1 MLDTSTNNKRLA
13 KNTISM
19 YVRMLFL
26 MLISFYTSRV
36 VLQAL
41 GAEDFGT
48 YNVVG
53 GVVVLFTFINAAMTT
68 GTQRHLS
75 FELGIPNGN
84 VGRIFSACFYIHLW
98 LAILIVI
105 LAETVGLWFLN
116 AKLNFPEGRM
126 TEVNWVY
133 QLSILSCVLNIVRV
147 PYNAAIIAY
156 EKMSFYAYI
165 GIVEGIL
172 KLGIV
177 FMLAYSPFD
186 KLVYYAILMMLVITV
201 VTFAYYAYCRKNFSE
216 IRYSKVSDKALYRRL
231 LNFSGWT
238 LFGSVAN
245 MACNQGVTFIV
256 NIFYGVTV
264 NAAIGIANQVN
275 ASITQFVSGFQQAF
289 SPQLTKVEA
298 TKDREYQ
305 TRLIN
310 LTSKFSYLIILFCS
324 IPVLYNLDY
333 LLTFW
338 LGNYP
343 AYSCELCYWIVLT
356 TLINSVSGPL
366 WVTIFA
372 TGKIKNYQLIISLLL
387 LLVLPLGYMC
397 GIYGVEPQYVFA
409 IQAIVNLIAI
419 FARLWFMRNLIQFDI
434 LRFTK
439 NVLVPISL
447 ATISI
452 LPVIFLVYYYL
463 KYATNFYQFIL
474 HTVIFIIYDSVIIF
488 FIGLLKQE
496 RHAIFLYICS
506 RIKKKSRWQN

>member
-1 MLDTSTNNKRLA
+1 MSETTSNNKRLA

-53 GVVVLFTFINAAMTT
+53 GVVVMFTFINAAMTT

-75 FELGIPNGN
+75 FELGIPDGN
-84 VGRIFSACFYIHLW
+84 VGRIFSACFNIHLW
-98 LAILIVI
+98 LAVLIVF
-105 LAETVGLWFLN
+105 LAETIGLWFLN

-126 TEVNWVY
+126 TAVNWVY
-133 QLSILSCVLNIVRV
+133 QLSVLSCVLNIVRV

-165 GIVEGIL
+165 GIIEGIL
-172 KLGIV
+172 KLAIV
-177 FMLAYSPFD
+177 FMLAYSPCD
-186 KLVYYAILMMLVITV
+186 KLVYYAFLMMLVIAV

-216 IRYSKVSDKALYRRL
+216 IRYSKVSDKALYKRL

-245 MACNQGVTFIV
+245 MARNQGVTFIV

-275 ASITQFVSGFQQAF
+275 AGITQFVTGFQQAF
-289 SPQLTKVEA
+289 NPQLTKAEA
-298 TKDREYQ
+298 AKDREYQ
-305 TRLIN
+305 TKLIN
-310 LTSKFSYLIILFCS
+310 MTAKYSYLVILFCS
-324 IPVLYNLDY
+324 VPILYNLDY

-338 LGNYP
+338 LGEYP
-343 AYSCELCYWIVLT
+343 AYTREFCLWIVIA
-356 TLINSVSGPL
+356 TLIDSISGPL

-372 TGKIKNYQLIISLLL
+372 TGKIKSYQIYISILL
-387 LLVLPLGYMC
+387 LLVLPLGYAC
-397 GIYGVEPQYVFA
+397 GVFGLEPQYIFA
-409 IQAIVNLIAI
+409 IQAVLNFLAIIV
-419 FARLWFMRNLIQFDI
+419 RLYMMRGLLQFSMS
-434 LRFTK
+434 RFTK
-439 NVLVPISL
+439 DVFLPACTVTILMYPIVHLCSSYLTNATEFSQLVLQSL
-447 ATISI
+447 IIVIYELIIII
-452 LPVIFLVYYYL
+452 LV
-463 KYATNFYQFIL
+463 
-474 HTVIFIIYDSVIIF
+474 
-488 FIGLLKQE
+488 GLKQSE
-496 RHAIFLYICS
+496 RRTILNFI
-506 RIKKKSRWQN
+506 KSRVHK

>member
-1 MLDTSTNNKRLA
+1 
-13 KNTISM
+13 M

-53 GVVVLFTFINAAMTT
+53 GVVVMFTFINAAMTT

-75 FELGIPNGN
+75 FELGIPDGN
-84 VGRIFSACFYIHLW
+84 VGRIFSACFNIHLW
-98 LAILIVI
+98 LAVLIVV

-126 TEVNWVY
+126 AAVNWVY

-147 PYNAAIIAY
+147 PFNAAIIAY

-172 KLGIV
+172 KLAIV

-186 KLVYYAILMMLVITV
+186 KLVFYAILMMLVIAI
-201 VTFAYYAYCRKNFSE
+201 VTFAYYIFCHRSFRE
-216 IRYSKVSDKALYRRL
+216 IRYSKVGDRNLYGRL

-245 MACNQGVTFIV
+245 MARSQGVSFIV

-275 ASITQFVSGFQQAF
+275 AGITQFVTGFQQAF
-289 SPQLTKVEA
+289 NPQLTKAEA
-298 TKDREYQ
+298 AKDREYQ

-310 LTSKFSYLIILFCS
+310 MTAKYSYLVILFCS
-324 IPVLYNLDY
+324 VPILYNLDY
-333 LLTFW
+333 LLSFW
-338 LGNYP
+338 LGDYP
-343 AYSCELCYWIVLT
+343 AHTREFCLWIVIAS
-356 TLINSVSGPL
+356 LIDSISGPL

-372 TGKIKNYQLIISLLL
+372 TGRIKSYQICISSLLL
-387 LLVLPLGYMC
+387 LNLPLAYAC
-397 GIYGVEPQYVFA
+397 GALDWEPQYVFA
-409 IQAIVNLIAI
+409 FQAAVNLIAI
-419 FARLWFMRNLIQFDI
+419 FARLFMMRSLIQFSVRKFAKD
-434 LRFTK
+434 
-439 NVLVPISL
+439 V
-447 ATISI
+447 I
-452 LPVIFLVYYYL
+452 LPIASVTLLMIPIVYVCNMFLHQASNLSQFVLQSVFLV
-463 KYATNFYQFIL
+463 ICE
-474 HTVIFIIYDSVIIF
+474 IIIVGFVGLSGEERRRIISF
-488 FIGLLKQE
+488 VG
-496 RHAIFLYICS
+496 S
-506 RIKKKSRWQN
+506 RVRSCV